1 MIFTFQHFLC
11 DFHFSTLFYVIFT
24 FQHFL
29 CDFHFSTFLWDFHFK
44 TLLCDFF
51 FFLTD
56 WPCYVVG
63 QCTRSFDRSSLS
75 SHLARDTFLKWT
87 LANFAVR
94 RRCKY
99 IIVNFC
105 DTLTPRTLRKNSTN
119 RLCCRSQWAKMIR
132 HKRSSINQ
140 HEISWDAWIYHGVMR
155 AVRIMLN
162 ITLLIECEPF
172 YCFQA

>member
-1 MIFTFQHFLC
+1 M
-11 DFHFSTLFYVIFT
+11 
-24 FQHFL
+24 
-29 CDFHFSTFLWDFHFK
+29 W
-44 TLLCDFF
+44 FF

-63 QCTRSFDRSSLS
+63 QCKRSFDRSSLS

-132 HKRSSINQ
+132 HKTSSINQ